1 VGDILEGVDA
11 DASVEYGYTTGFF
24 SASPERVTVRA
35 TEEVSADEV
44 ARRIEEE
51 TGESIEVVVVRRDI
65 ERATP

>member
-1 VGDILEGVDA
+1 
-11 DASVEYGYTTGFF
+11 VEYGYTTGFF

-51 TGESIEVVVVRRDI
+51 TGESVEVVVVRQNI